1 MRRTLWLASFA
12 GAASLA
18 MLTALIL
25 TAWTSADPVK
35 DEKPPAA
42 AASRSGPLL
51 PITGCALFS
60 SGVGYFQRE
69 GEIDGNARVDLTFP
83 VSDIN
88 DLLKSMVLQDLGN
101 GHIDAVS
108 YDSHDPIDKTLKSFA
123 INLKDNPSFGQIL
136 NQARGEKVEI
146 VQQQAAGQPGTLT
159 GTVVGV
165 EKQKQPTGKDAII
178 ETEVLNLWCAEGLR
192 SVKLPEIQR
201 MRFLNPVME
210 SEFRRALE
218 VLALSHDTQKK
229 AVSLSFSGDG
239 KRPVRVGYVIENPI
253 WKTSYRLTVD
263 KEGKVYLQG
272 WAVVENPTDEDWKD
286 VRMALISGRPI
297 SFQMDLYQ
305 PLYVPRPTIVP
316 ELFASLV
323 PRTYE
328 GKMDKQEMLLRGLN
342 QAEAEGPYTNGM
354 KFERSKEKPNGIVN
368 NVQII
373 GGAPPPLNL
382 PPLPEE
388 RKIDLK
394 DGVSSAASAAQ
405 LGDFFEYRID
415 HPVNLP
421 RQKSALL
428 PIVTKDVEGAKVSI
442 YNEATHA
449 KFPLLGL
456 KFKNTSGLHLMQG
469 PITVFEN
476 NTYAGDS
483 RILDLQPG
491 EERLLSYAID
501 LGTEAEA
508 IPQEGNG
515 KLTKVELLKGILT
528 TTTKLHEGK
537 TYKFKNRSD
546 QDRLLVVEHPYRP
559 EFTLLCKEKPSERAR
574 DVYRF
579 ELKIPAGKTA
589 ELGIVEER
597 DLVQTV
603 RLSNSDDQTMQLFLT
618 SPAST
623 PEVKT
628 AVQKAVELKSAWMKT
643 AQELAKAEKQLKDI
657 VDDQARLRANLKEM
671 PKDAAAYKRYLDK
684 LDKQES
690 EIDDLQKSIKTLQDA
705 EHRQRQTFESYLE
718 SLGVERRDN
727 LPA

>member
-1 MRRTLWLASFA
+1 MRRTFWLASFA
-12 GAASLA
+12 GAAGLA
-18 MLTALIL
+18 MLSALVL
-25 TAWTSADPVK
+25 AAWTSADPVK
-35 DEKPPAA
+35 EDKPLAA
-42 AASRSGPLL
+42 AASRSAPLL

-123 INLKDNPSFGQIL
+123 VNLQDNPSFGQIL

-146 VQQQAAGQPGTLT
+146 VQQQAANQPGTLT

-165 EKQKQPTGKDAII
+165 EKQKQPAGKDAII

-229 AVSLSFSGDG
+229 AVSLSFTGDG

-305 PLYVPRPTIVP
+305 PLYVPRPTVVP
-316 ELFASLV
+316 ELFASLQ
-323 PRTYE
+323 PRTYS
-328 GKMDKQEMLLRGLN
+328 GAMDDHKRPTESPPVDMPAKKRIEDADQKE
-342 QAEAEGPYTNGM
+342 
-354 KFERSKEKPNGIVN
+354 EKPRESP
-368 NVQII
+368 QII
-373 GGAPPPLNL
+373 RGFIRGGGGVP
-382 PPLPEE
+382 E
-388 RKIDLK
+388 RKLDLK
-394 DGVSSAASAAQ
+394 EGVNSAASAAQ
-405 LGDFFEYRID
+405 LGDYFEYRID

-537 TYKFKNRSD
+537 TYKFRNRSD

-559 EFTLLCKEKPSERAR
+559 DFTLLCKEKPSERAR

-603 RLSNSDDQTMQLFLT
+603 RLTNSDDQTMQLFLT

-628 AVQKAVELKSAWMKT
+628 AVQKAVELKGAWMKT

-671 PKDAAAYKRYLDK
+671 PKDAVAYKRYLDK
-684 LDKQES
+684 LDKQET

-705 EHRQRQTFESYLE
+705 EHRQRQTFEAYLE

-727 LPA
+727 LPV